1 MNRFSVEFAVG
12 LFVIAGIASFSYLA
26 VRLGD
31 LKMFDE
37 SSYNI
42 TARFRSTA
50 GLKEGAVVQVAGVK
64 IGTVSSIT
72 LDPKEYE
79 ALVHLL
85 IDKQVQL
92 QEDSIASV
100 RSSGIIGDKY
110 ISIAPGGAD
119 AYLQAGDEI
128 TDTES
133 SVSLE
138 ELIGKYI
145 FEKK

>member
-1 MNRFSVEFAVG
+1 MNRYSAEFVVG
-12 LFVIAGIASFSYLA
+12 LFVIAGIASFAYLA

-31 LKMFDE
+31 LNMFNQE
-37 SSYNI
+37 SYNV

-50 GLKEGAVVQVAGVK
+50 GLKEGAVIQVAGVK
-64 IGTVSSIT
+64 IGTVSAIK

-79 ALVHLL
+79 ALVHMTIEKGVDLT
-85 IDKQVQL
+85 
-92 QEDSIASV
+92 EDSIASV
-100 RSSGIIGDKY
+100 RSSGLIGDKY
-110 ISIAPGGAD
+110 VNIAPGGAD
-119 AYLQAGDEI
+119 TFLKEGDEI
-128 TDTES
+128 TETES